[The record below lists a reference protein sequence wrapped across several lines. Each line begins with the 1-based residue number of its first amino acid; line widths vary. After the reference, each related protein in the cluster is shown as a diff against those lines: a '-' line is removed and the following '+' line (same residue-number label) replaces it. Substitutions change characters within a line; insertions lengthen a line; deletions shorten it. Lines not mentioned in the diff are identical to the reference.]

1 MPGEGLLL
9 LTPLELVHLPPTQP
23 LGVLAPWML
32 AVLVRK
38 CLAARGS
45 QGVGLVR
52 RERRQW
58 TLCSFPGMGNRE
70 CSWARNR
77 ALGRARREHPLPLL
91 WRSEPRWPC
100 WALWGRKT
108 RHRGGQACVGPLV
121 HLCTPLQNIQSHTF
135 TNNPT
140 ALHTRSDTLTGNLRY
155 VFLGPHPHGYVLM
168 SIHLYTWNPQVLKF
182 RPRVHALAYIYRI

>member
-1 MPGEGLLL
+1 MKMNEGSFLHAWGGSPVADTLGAGAS
-9 LTPLELVHLPPTQP
+9 PSHSAP
-23 LGVLAPWML
+23 GVLAPWML

-45 QGVGLVR
+45 RGVGLVR

-100 WALWGRKT
+100 WAPWRRKT

-121 HLCTPLQNIQSHTF
+121 HLCTPLQSIQSHTF
-135 TNNPT
+135 TNNPQPCT
-140 ALHTRSDTLTGNLRY
+140 HTMT
-155 VFLGPHPHGYVLM
+155 H
-168 SIHLYTWNPQVLKF
+168 
-182 RPRVHALAYIYRI
+182 